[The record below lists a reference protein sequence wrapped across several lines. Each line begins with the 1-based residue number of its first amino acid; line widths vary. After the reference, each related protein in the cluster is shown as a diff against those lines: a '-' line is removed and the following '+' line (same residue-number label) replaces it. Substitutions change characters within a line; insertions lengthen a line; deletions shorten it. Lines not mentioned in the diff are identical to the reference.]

1 MKLTKEIKEKIV
13 SQLKELNPY
22 KIIIF
27 GSYAY
32 GIPNEDSD
40 LDICVVEKDY
50 TNKWEDKRKIDD
62 LLDFLKIPKDILN
75 PKVDEYEFYKNEYC
89 SVYKDIDEKG
99 LVLWE
104 NS

>member
-32 GIPNEDSD
+32 GNPNEDSD

-99 LVLWE
+99 LILWE